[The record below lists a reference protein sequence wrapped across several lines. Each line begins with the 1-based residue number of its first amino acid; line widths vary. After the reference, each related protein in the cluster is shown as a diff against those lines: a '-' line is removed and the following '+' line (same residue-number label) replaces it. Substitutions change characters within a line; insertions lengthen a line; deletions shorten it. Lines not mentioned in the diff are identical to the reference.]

1 MATSC
6 AFASWSTTKPLTVE
20 EIGPSHDDR
29 GFTGVGSSREN
40 PGSGGLG
47 GLRGARSDHRNQD
60 TLAGHETTGPG
71 RSSLFNPAR
80 GRLLRGRPFAFP

>member
-40 PGSGGLG
+40 PGSGGLTQQG
-47 GLRGARSDHRNQD
+47 DGRFAAVPSHSCD
-60 TLAGHETTGPG
+60 TLTGRTHRGYPK
-71 RSSLFNPAR
+71 PAR
-80 GRLLRGRPFAFP
+80 H